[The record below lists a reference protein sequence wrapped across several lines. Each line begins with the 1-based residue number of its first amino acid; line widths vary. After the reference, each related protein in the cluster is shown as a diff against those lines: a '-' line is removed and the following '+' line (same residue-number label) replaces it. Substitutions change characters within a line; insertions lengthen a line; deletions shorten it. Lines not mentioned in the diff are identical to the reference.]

1 MFFDVEGALAMLAGA
16 VFVELLGAVLVFV
29 TVAVFDALLHAMPA
43 TTKIP
48 MDKSKV
54 ISEFLLLIDKSP

>member
-1 MFFDVEGALAMLAGA
+1 MLAGA